1 MTSIDPEAVEVN
13 EEVTRDWA
21 RWFWPV
27 LIVMLIVMILL
38 LWAGQRPHPRASSVR
53 ARHILITFNA
63 NDAVD
68 RSRALQR
75 ATEIRDRLLKGEPF
89 DKLAK
94 QYSDDSFSARRGG
107 DLGWAERGT
116 YEKEFDTYCWQAP
129 VGEISDIIQTKH
141 GFHIIQ
147 VTDRYIS
154 EAERYEQELE
164 ERARSAAG
172 AAGTSAEDSATPP
185 AAKVP

>member
-1 MTSIDPEAVEVN
+1 MSSKYPETVEVN

-21 RWFWPV
+21 RWFWPA
-27 LIVMLIVMILL
+27 LIIAVAAMILL
-38 LWAGQRPHPRASSVR
+38 LWAGQRPKPRASSVR

-75 ATEIRDRLLKGEPF
+75 ATEIRDRLLQGESF
-89 DKLAK
+89 EKLARK
-94 QYSDDSFSARRGG
+94 YSDDSYSARRGG

-129 VGEISDIIQTKH
+129 VGEISEILQTRH

-147 VTDRYIS
+147 VMDRYIS
-154 EAERYEQELE
+154 EAERYEQALE
-164 ERARSAAG
+164 ERARSATG
-172 AAGTSAEDSATPP
+172 AAGAGDE
-185 AAKVP
+185 

>member
-1 MTSIDPEAVEVN
+1 MASMDPEQVAVEG
-13 EEVTRDWA
+13 EVTRDWA
-21 RWFWPV
+21 RWFWPA
-27 LIVMLIVMILL
+27 LIVALIVMILL
-38 LWAGQRPHPRASSVR
+38 LWAGQRPKPRASSVR
-53 ARHILITFNA
+53 ARHILVTFNA

-89 DKLAK
+89 EKLAR
-94 QYSDDSFSARRGG
+94 QYSDDSYSARRGG

-116 YEKEFDTYCWQAP
+116 YEKEFDAYCWEAP

-147 VTDRYIS
+147 VMDRYIS
-154 EAERYEQELE
+154 DAERYEKELE
-164 ERARSAAG
+164 ERVRSAAG
-172 AAGTSAEDSATPP
+172 TP
-185 AAKVP
+185 AAEGTGAPAPGSSTP

>member
-1 MTSIDPEAVEVN
+1 MVSREEEQLDVN
-13 EEVTRDWA
+13 GEITRDWA
-21 RWFWPV
+21 RWFWPA
-27 LIVMLIVMILL
+27 LIVALILMILL
-38 LWAGQRPHPRASSVR
+38 LWAGQRPKPRASAVR
-53 ARHILITFNA
+53 ARHILITFNV

-75 ATEIRDRLLKGEPF
+75 AMEIRGRLLHGESF
-89 DKLAK
+89 EFLAR
-94 QYSDDSFSARRGG
+94 QYSDDSYSARRGG

-116 YEKEFDTYCWQAP
+116 YEKEFDTYCWQAQI
-129 VGEISDIIQTKH
+129 GEISDIIQTKH

-154 EAERYEQELE
+154 DAERYEMELE

-172 AAGTSAEDSATPP
+172 GAQESGEKPEAAPQAP
-185 AAKVP
+185 